1 MLITS
6 VNNEKIKELVKYKN
20 KSVRDATNKF
30 LVEGIH
36 LVEEAIKE
44 DLGIEVYLL

>member
-20 KSVRDATNKF
+20 KSVRDGTNKL
-30 LVEGIH
+30 LV
-36 LVEEAIKE
+36 
-44 DLGIEVYLL
+44 